1 MPPKNTGA
9 NHAKESKPKTSSGP
23 VKKAKPAPKEK
34 KPMGRPSD
42 YSPEIAQVI
51 CLRLAEG
58 ESLRSVCSDEA
69 MPAKTT
75 VLRWIA
81 RHPDFRVQ
89 YARAKEEGAEA
100 IAEEMFDIADDGSND
115 WMEKLDKEGNAVGW
129 QINGE
134 HVQRSRLRIETR
146 KWYLSKIMPK
156 KYGDKVDLTH
166 GVDPENPLGTLMTQ
180 LAGKTLKPVAE

>member
-1 MPPKNTGA
+1 MPRKNTGA
-9 NHAKESKPKTSSGP
+9 KPAKESKPKTSSGP
-23 VKKAKPAPKEK
+23 VTKAKAAPRAK
-34 KPMGRPSD
+34 KPVGRPTD
-42 YSPEIAQVI
+42 YSPELAQVI

-58 ESLRSVCSDEA
+58 ESLRSVCADET
-69 MPAKTT
+69 MPAKST

-81 RHPDFRVQ
+81 RHAEFRDQ

-115 WMEKLDKEGNAVGW
+115 WMEKLDKDGEAIGW

-146 KWYLSKIMPK
+146 KWYLSKILPK
-156 KYGDKVDLTH
+156 KYGDKVDLNH
-166 GVDPENPLGTLMTQ
+166 GVQEDNPLGTLMTQ
-180 LAGKTLKPVAE
+180 LSGKTLKPVAE